1 MFVALFK
8 RVHGSE
14 MGFALFAREARF
26 GRYRNISSESI
37 VPDYTLCCLVL
48 STKPATRSQYIQK
61 FELIAPIQTVFWFIF
76 WDKRN
81 FVLS

>member
-1 MFVALFK
+1 MRENPHDGKVMFVALFE

-14 MGFALFAREARF
+14 MGFALFARDGPF

-48 STKPATRSQYIQK
+48 STKPATRSQYPEI
-61 FELIAPIQTVFWFIF
+61 
-76 WDKRN
+76 
-81 FVLS
+81 

>member
-14 MGFALFAREARF
+14 MGFALFAREAR
-26 GRYRNISSESI
+26 
-37 VPDYTLCCLVL
+37 LVDIEIYHL
-48 STKPATRSQYIQK
+48 SPLFPTTRFAVSFLVQNPLQEVNIQK